1 METTTTKRKP
11 SLLLHICCAGC
22 GAFVSQELK
31 KQYNLSLFFYN
42 PNIYPES
49 EYRKREIEVRNIA
62 KKYNLPLIMGDY
74 HHDKWLGDVK
84 GLEAEPE
91 KGKRCYKCYKYR
103 MKKTAQKASA
113 MKFDFFS
120 TTLSVSPFKVYKY
133 IKEIGDQLALEYSIG
148 FHDQD
153 YKKKDGF
160 KKAAKLSRELNLYR
174 QNYCGC
180 EFSINKK

>member
-1 METTTTKRKP
+1 MEITTAKKKP

-42 PNIYPES
+42 PNIHPES
-49 EYRKREIEVRNIA
+49 EYRKREDEVRDIA
-62 KKYNLPLIMGDY
+62 RKYDLPLIIEDY
-74 HHDKWLGDVK
+74 HHNKWLDDVK

-91 KGKRCYKCYKYR
+91 KGKRCHRCYKYR
-103 MKKTAQKASA
+103 MKKVAKKTKDL
-113 MKFDFFS
+113 KFDFFS

-133 IKEIGDQLALEYSIG
+133 IKEIGDDLAEKYNIG

-153 YKKKDGF
+153 YKKKEGF
-160 KKAAKLSRELNLYR
+160 KKASKLSRELNLYR
-174 QNYCGC
+174 QDYCGC
-180 EFSINKK
+180 EFSRNKK

>member
-1 METTTTKRKP
+1 MEITTVKKKP

-31 KQYNLSLFFYN
+31 EQYNLSLFFYN

-49 EYRKREIEVRNIA
+49 EYTKRELEVKDIA
-62 KKYNLPLIMGDY
+62 KKYKIPLITEDY
-74 HHDKWLGDVK
+74 HHNKWLLDIK
-84 GLEAEPE
+84 GLETEPE

-103 MKKTAQKASA
+103 MIKVAQKA
-113 MKFDFFS
+113 KVLEFDFFS
-120 TTLSVSPFKVYKY
+120 TTLSVSPFKIYQY
-133 IKEIGDQLALEYSIG
+133 IKKIGDELAEEHSLG

-160 KKAAKLSRELNLYR
+160 KKASKLSRDLNLYR

-180 EFSINKK
+180 EFSRNEK